1 MAKTGRRTTIKEVAV
16 RAGVTIGTVSHVING
31 TAPISPETTERVREA
46 VRELDYKPN
55 PMARYMRSKKS
66 RMIGLMIP
74 NLNNSFYSQVA
85 STFMEMADADGY
97 TVLILGYEY
106 STEREKKEL
115 ESLVQNNVDAVVVVN
130 GHDDEEAIDRLTRQ
144 GISVILADRRMEGR
158 KIPYIQYDNRK
169 ILDQVVSMLKEKG
182 YRSIGFIS
190 EKLDL
195 TNLQDRF
202 EGYKKVLGAHGYEFR
217 QEHVFISEKL
227 CLDNMRAG
235 YQFTKD
241 LLQGYKKEELP
252 EAFLASSDLLAIG
265 MLRAFLEAGYQVPGD
280 FGVVG
285 YDNLPIAGFVHPRLT
300 TVNQDR
306 ELLGKELWRMTRA
319 RIEDGI
325 VENVTLQQ
333 ELIIRESC

>member
-1 MAKTGRRTTIKEVAV
+1 
-16 RAGVTIGTVSHVING
+16 
-31 TAPISPETTERVREA
+31 
-46 VRELDYKPN
+46 
-55 PMARYMRSKKS
+55 
-66 RMIGLMIP
+66 MIP

-280 FGVVG
+280 FGGVG